1 VSAPLD
7 FASLWGKATPW
18 HVYLRPGMEHY
29 GLWQAVYDRAMV
41 PGWAL
46 EGFMTGAIRKL
57 LVLAADWCGDAA
69 NTVPV
74 LARLADLVPGMEL
87 RALERDGF
95 PEVMSQYLTNGTR
108 SIPIA
113 IALDGEF
120 HELGHWGPRP
130 AALQEWVLANTKM
143 IPSPKR
149 YAYARRWYAKDAGES
164 TLRELLTAVT
174 GQISSAGDGA
184 AN

>member
-1 VSAPLD
+1 VSGPLD

-29 GLWQAVYDRAMV
+29 ELWQAIYDRAMV

-46 EGFMTGAIRKL
+46 EGFIPGSVRKL

-87 RALERDGF
+87 RALERDAF
-95 PEVMSQYLTNGTR
+95 PEVMGEYLTNGTR

-120 HELGHWGPRP
+120 RELGHWGPRP
-130 AALQEWVLANTKM
+130 AALQEWVLANKKM

-164 TLRELLTAVT
+164 TLRELLEAVT
-174 GQISSAGDGA
+174 AQSPRAGDGA
-184 AN
+184 TG

>member
-1 VSAPLD
+1 VSEPLD
-7 FASLWGKATPW
+7 FSVLWRKATPW
-18 HVYLRPGMEHY
+18 HVFLRPEMEHY
-29 GLWQAVYDRAMV
+29 ELWQAVYERAMV

-46 EGFMTGAIRKL
+46 EAFMTGAVRKL

-69 NTVPV
+69 NTMPV
-74 LARLADLVPGMEL
+74 LARLAELVPGMEL
-87 RALERDGF
+87 RTLERDAF
-95 PEVMSQYLTNGTR
+95 PEVMGQYLTNGTR

-120 HELGHWGPRP
+120 RELGHWGPRP
-130 AALQEWVLANTKM
+130 AALQEWVLANKKM

-164 TLRELLTAVT
+164 TLRELLAAVI
-174 GQISSAGDGA
+174 GQPSGAGNGTPG
-184 AN
+184 